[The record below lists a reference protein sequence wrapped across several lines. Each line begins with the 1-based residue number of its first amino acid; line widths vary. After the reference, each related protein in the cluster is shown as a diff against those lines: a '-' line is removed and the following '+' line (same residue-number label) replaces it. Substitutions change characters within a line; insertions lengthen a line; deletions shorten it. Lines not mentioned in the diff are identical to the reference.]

1 MKINK
6 KTILKIAKLSKIKLK
21 ENEIEEFTNNL
32 SSIIDWVEQ
41 LNETDTDNIEPLNNV
56 SSSKLPLREDKTVSN
71 NSSNQVLNNAP
82 EKVEEYFIVPK
93 VVE

>member
-32 SSIIDWVEQ
+32 SSILDWVEQ
-41 LNETDTDNIEPLNNV
+41 LNETDTDNIEPLKNV